1 MKKIP
6 PYLFFFLLLGS
17 LNAQDFFGIQT
28 SNHAGVVGVYSNP
41 ANIVDNRLK
50 FDMTL
55 FGIHATADNNYVGV
69 KRSAIKASDKTKFGF
84 ISVPTFSG
92 STWDTVRRESPS
104 YWKNNFTTVE
114 NDNNKSIYSNVRIM
128 LPSFMLQLNGKNAIM

>member
-1 MKKIP
+1 M
-6 PYLFFFLLLGS
+6 
-17 LNAQDFFGIQT
+17 GIQT

-69 KRSAIKASDKTKFGF
+69 KRSAIKASDKTKVGF
-84 ISVPTFSG
+84 LNVPSFTG
-92 STWDTVRRESPS
+92 GTCDTVRRESPS
-104 YWKNNFTTVE
+104 YWKNNFIVHIFYLRKSR
-114 NDNNKSIYSNVRIM
+114 NFLNKSIIF
-128 LPSFMLQLNGKNAIM
+128 LKF